1 MDLVMAPQQSFSSRH
16 HYAAGA
22 KEITIR
28 EDAPEDFR
36 YCVLQTACDLKF
48 GPKVLRPIL
57 CRVLR
62 RKPDEENNWSEYPNV
77 WMEVQRLMYGCDWFR
92 VYDIVEALSADIAH
106 YDDQYGQDDAP
117 QFAAAINS
125 FLVEEGIGWQLV
137 EGQVVTR
144 GDEAFETTV
153 TGAQAH
159 LEASGRP
166 IAAKHIKDALECLS
180 RRPEPNVSG
189 AVYHAMGSLECV
201 ARDVTGDPKAT
212 LGQILKRYPAL
223 LPKPLDAALSQIWGY
238 ASEEARHVQE
248 GREIGREEAVLLVG
262 LSATISTYLSGKA
275 QI

>member
-1 MDLVMAPQQSFSSRH
+1 MAPQQSFSSRH
-16 HYAAGA
+16 HYAVGA

-36 YCVLQTACDLKF
+36 YCVLQTARDLKF
-48 GPKVLRPIL
+48 GPKAIRPVL

-62 RKPDEENNWSEYPNV
+62 RKPNEDNWSEYPNIS
-77 WMEVQRLMYGCDWFR
+77 MEVDRLMYECDWFR
-92 VYDIVEALSADIAH
+92 VYDIVEALYADIAH
-106 YDDQYGQDDAP
+106 HDDQYGQNDAP

-125 FLVEEGIGWQLV
+125 FLVEEGIGWQLAG
-137 EGQVVTR
+137 GQIVTR
-144 GDEAFETTV
+144 GDAAFETTV
-153 TGAQAH
+153 TAAQAH
-159 LEASGRP
+159 LAASGRP

-189 AVYHAMGSLECV
+189 AAYHAMGSLECV

-248 GREIGREEAVLLVG
+248 GREIGREEAAFLVG